1 MVSVFNK
8 QAASIRNA
16 HVRFH
21 LQRLADDV
29 ARIEFSYPAA
39 NLGLADV
46 CRDALTLIDSLH
58 VDDETDISP
67 TDHSNVG
74 HAMELLEAQK
84 ELGLVPRHEYRRRR
98 RELSRAQNQSR
109 LAETPILQL
118 VAGAGTALLD
128 GLDEGLYALGDFAER
143 LYHQRL
149 TATSHEEA

>member
-1 MVSVFNK
+1 MVSVSNN

-46 CRDALTLIDSLH
+46 CRDALALIDRLH

-67 TDHSNVG
+67 TDHVNVD
-74 HAMELLEAQK
+74 HAMELLEPYFT
-84 ELGLVPRHEYRRRR
+84 V
-98 RELSRAQNQSR
+98 
-109 LAETPILQL
+109 
-118 VAGAGTALLD
+118 
-128 GLDEGLYALGDFAER
+128 
-143 LYHQRL
+143 
-149 TATSHEEA
+149 